1 MSAHLPLAA
10 PSPWVVRFARL
21 VRPGGTVLDVA
32 CGGGR
37 HARFLAGRGH
47 AVVAVDRDA
56 GALARLEGVAGVTTT
71 CADLEGAPWPFPGRR
86 FDAVVVA
93 NYLHRPLFPAIR
105 EALSPEGGVL
115 VYETFLRGQERLGKP
130 ANPHFLLEGGEL
142 LAAFAGLT
150 VVAFEQGVVAGPWPA
165 AVQRLC
171 AVNGVGPDAVRLP
184 GGPGSS

>member
-1 MSAHLPLAA
+1 VTAHLRLAE
-10 PSPWVVRFARL
+10 PSPWIVRFAPL
-21 VRPGGTVLDVA
+21 VRPGGTVLDLA
-32 CGGGR
+32 CGAGR

-56 GALARLEGVAGVTTT
+56 GALARLEGVPGVTTA
-71 CADLEGAPWPFPGRR
+71 CADLEGGPWPLPGRT

-105 EALSPEGGVL
+105 EALSPDGGVL

-130 ANPHFLLEGGEL
+130 ANPHFLLEDGEL
-142 LAAFAGLT
+142 LAAFADLT
-150 VVAFEQGVVAGPWPA
+150 VVAFEQGVVEAPWPA

-171 AVNGVGPDAVRLP
+171 AVKGRRADAVRLP
-184 GGPGSS
+184 G